1 MASASGKVGSNRSS
15 SQHELNDCLYE
26 IYALECEPEWQ
37 LPLLF
42 EPRLTL
48 NSRDHPLTEV
58 PRWAFRHRNY
68 HQSTVYDAADPCGNR
83 KRIPAWKVFADAADT
98 VYYVG
103 QTENFDTRIAEH
115 RSGRGSNLT
124 AEASVEEVAIRQQYP
139 QNLKDA
145 VIEALDHD
153 IDSRESSLDFA
164 VSFGVLSKA
173 EKDDQ
178 ITQLRNL
185 RDQLKKSRSLIT
197 IEEAAELADD
207 YNLSV
212 VEECV
217 ADARTERRDTERK
230 LAQELL
236 RFPSSVDSKVNVTDI
251 ESFAYW
257 H

>member
-83 KRIPAWKVFADAADT
+83 KRISAWKVFADAADT

-178 ITQLRNL
+178 ITQLEGVIELFSHRDDCASRIVSAFVVGDCDDEAQTQREEHL
-185 RDQLKKSRSLIT
+185 RSCMDAASGVRSP
-197 IEEAAELADD
+197 EAAALD
-207 YNLSV
+207 
-212 VEECV
+212 
-217 ADARTERRDTERK
+217 
-230 LAQELL
+230 
-236 RFPSSVDSKVNVTDI
+236 
-251 ESFAYW
+251 
-257 H
+257 